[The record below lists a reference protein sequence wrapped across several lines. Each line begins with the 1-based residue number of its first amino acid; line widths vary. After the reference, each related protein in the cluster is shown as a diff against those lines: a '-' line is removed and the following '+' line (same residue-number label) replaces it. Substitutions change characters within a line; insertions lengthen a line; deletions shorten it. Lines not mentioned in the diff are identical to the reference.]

1 MHRFPTTTLMLAGV
15 LLTACASNS
24 ESGEEDVRWLVY
36 HQRYDEA
43 VRVAA
48 EASAQNPDDAA
59 AAQLHREASIAWH
72 LEAGRRATFEDQ
84 DAEAVRAFQEALAID
99 PDSAEATDWLRK
111 TQRKVAL
118 RELGK
123 ALELHA
129 NDQIGEAVEHYELAL
144 ASDSAVPGAK
154 AGRELAIL
162 LLRYRAGLG
171 TRYFKEGL
179 HAYSDYWLEYAL
191 SQFSYAEKY
200 QRTDGRAKDR
210 KDEIQELLAI
220 QRLATGRMHEEAG
233 RFGAARGEYRMA
245 ILLDPGNVDAMEAL
259 ERSKMELKVTEKLK
273 LARIEIVRGRPEKA
287 QKLAEE
293 ALAMTRAQQ
302 DFADGVLAELRESRF
317 ETIYRDALALE
328 RDWRFEES
336 VARFDELLAEAQFWK
351 DAITR
356 RDTLREYVQRAGELY
371 AKAAV
376 AATPGEELATLRQ
389 IELFWPEYRDVST
402 RLRALTKT
410 ATETT
415 PASSPQ

>member
-1 MHRFPTTTLMLAGV
+1 MHRFPTSTVLLAGA
-15 LLTACASNS
+15 LLAACASNS
-24 ESGEEDVRWLVY
+24 EREEADVRWLVY

-48 EASAQNPDDAA
+48 EASERNPDDAVA
-59 AAQLHREASIAWH
+59 TQLHREASIAWH

-84 DAEAVRAFQEALAID
+84 DEAAVRAFQDALAID
-99 PDSAEATDWLRK
+99 ANSVEARDWLRK

-118 RELGK
+118 REMGH

-129 NDQIGEAVEHYELAL
+129 NDQIAEAVEHYEKAL
-144 ASDSAVPGAK
+144 AADSAVPGAK
-154 AGRELAIL
+154 EGRELAIL

-191 SQFSYAEKY
+191 SQFSYAQKY
-200 QRTDGRAKDR
+200 QRSDDRAKDR
-210 KDEIQELLAI
+210 KDEIQELLAV

-245 ILLDPGNVDAMEAL
+245 VLLDPKNAEAQASL
-259 ERSKMELKVTEKLK
+259 DRSKTELKVTEKLK

-293 ALAMTRAQQ
+293 ALTMTRSQK
-302 DFADGVLAELRESRF
+302 DLADGVLAELRESRF

-336 VARFDELLAEAQFWK
+336 AARFDELLAEAQFWK

-356 RDTLREYVQRAGELY
+356 RDTLREYVQRANELY
-371 AKAAV
+371 AKAGA
-376 AATPGEELATLRQ
+376 AATPEEELATLRQ

-402 RLRALTKT
+402 RLRALTK
-410 ATETT
+410 
-415 PASSPQ
+415 PQGS